1 MAPRPD
7 EVPDPGVWV
16 RRLEEQ
22 CRREAI
28 EIRLRAQVDA
38 EAAAAEAYEA
48 TNHLLTRRIERL
60 RELREQ
66 LAEASARI
74 ERDMVR
80 AATEF
85 KRRSES
91 LRA

>member
-1 MAPRPD
+1 MTDPAD
-7 EVPDPGVWV
+7 VTDPGAWV
-16 RRLEEQ
+16 KRLEDH

-38 EAAAAEAYEA
+38 EASAADAYEA
-48 TNHLLTRRIERL
+48 ANGLLTRRIDRL
-60 RELREQ
+60 RELREE
-66 LAEASARI
+66 LVEASARI

-80 AATEF
+80 AATELR
-85 KRRSES
+85 RRSES